1 MATVYARQTVLHNV
15 GGRLD
20 YIGSSKRQESLLAY
34 FDGASQQLQGSYWET
49 VAEESQLVF
58 SQHGEPAKKA
68 VEGRELVV
76 KLPNS
81 LLGTMEPE
89 QVCQIMAASFEHT
102 YHRPAAVALH
112 YNKTKSNLH
121 AHLVYSE
128 RELLPEPVVKVAPR
142 NLFFDE
148 QGKRRYKR
156 REILNEAGD
165 LRSGCRIVPK
175 GEVYEQRFFGTADP
189 QFHFKSWL
197 EAAKG
202 DWLLPLLN
210 GPLRGDVEYQLF
222 DHQSGK
228 LPQQHVGKNLPPEQK
243 AAVEQYNELVK
254 EYNEWVKTGE
264 ISPGEA
270 QRIKGHITASG
281 RKAETLEDEMT
292 RIYIE
297 QHSEEWEEWAEEG
310 LEAPARP
317 LNREPQERNC
327 QEEEKAPT
335 EPLRPYQPEERQS
348 IRELLRQF
356 QQEQEEAE
364 QEEWEREE
372 PEEEWDMEL

>member
-20 YIGSSKRQESLLAY
+20 YIGSSKRQENLLAY
-34 FDGASQQLQGSYWET
+34 FDGASQQLQGNYWET
-49 VAEESQLVF
+49 VAQESQLVF
-58 SQHGEPAKKA
+58 AQHGEPAKKA

-81 LLGTMEPE
+81 LLDTMESK
-89 QVCQIMAASFEHT
+89 QICQILATSFEHT

-121 AHLVYSE
+121 AHLVYAE
-128 RELLPEPVVKVAPR
+128 RELLPEPTVKIAPR

-165 LRSGCRIVPK
+165 LRPGCRIVPK
-175 GEVYEQRFFGTADP
+175 GEVYEQRFFGAADP

-202 DWLLPLLN
+202 NWLLPLLN
-210 GPLRGDVEYQLF
+210 GPLRGNVEYQLF
-222 DHQSGK
+222 DYSQGK
-228 LPQQHVGKNLPPEQK
+228 LPQQHIGKNLLPEQK
-243 AAVEQYNELVK
+243 AAIQKYNELVR
-254 EYNEWVKTGE
+254 EYNRAVEAGKINPEKAQVIQDDVMASPNRFDSLMAWR
-264 ISPGEA
+264 ISELSD
-270 QRIKGHITASG
+270 REY
-281 RKAETLEDEMT
+281 AEYILEM
-292 RIYIE
+292 
-297 QHSEEWEEWAEEG
+297 AP
-310 LEAPARP
+310 EAPTRP
-317 LNREPQERNC
+317 LNKKSREETR
-327 QEEEKAPT
+327 QEEEEALT

-348 IRELLRQF
+348 IRELLRQIKEE
-356 QQEQEEAE
+356 QQEE

-372 PEEEWDMEL
+372 PGEEWDMEL